1 MTEQTIVLERT
12 YPVSAEALWDLWT
25 TKDGFESWWGPQG
38 FRVEVHALEP
48 RNGGTLHYDMIAS
61 APEAIEAMKKMGQP
75 VSHETRSTFSE
86 VTPRR
91 RIAMT
96 HVIDFVKD
104 VKPYTSTSVV
114 EFIPSGTST
123 RMVIHLTPMHD
134 EQWTQMATMGWNS
147 QLSKLDARF
156 ARA

>member
-12 YPVSAEALWDLWT
+12 YPVPVQALWDLWT

-38 FRVEVHALEP
+38 FRVDVHALEP
-48 RNGGTLHYDMIAS
+48 RAGGALHYDMIAS

-75 VSHETRSTFSE
+75 ISHETRSTFSE
-86 VTPRR
+86 VTPQR

-96 HVIDFVKD
+96 HMIDFIKD
-104 VKPYTSTSVV
+104 VKPYTATSVV
-114 EFIPSGTST
+114 EFIPSGNST
-123 RMVIHLTPMHD
+123 RMVVNLTPMHD

-156 ARA
+156 AGA